1 MPPVPQDQ
9 FLRDLGLR
17 LYQQYG
23 MSARSVTIR
32 FAAGKLKLSLPE
44 ISLQAPSV
52 RNAGDVVS
60 QILAV
65 LAEAD
70 RPLKGQAIATRAG
83 RKFNSHF
90 KQVLAQLKRDGEVVL
105 VADGY
110 TLPPDQDQTET

>member
-1 MPPVPQDQ
+1 MPPLPQDQ
-9 FLRDLGLR
+9 FLRDLWLR
-17 LYQQYG
+17 IYHQYG
-23 MSARSVTIR
+23 MSAQSVTVR

-44 ISLQAPSV
+44 MTLATPPEA
-52 RNAGDVVS
+52 NTGDVAS

-70 RPLKGQAIATRAG
+70 RPLKGQAIASRAG

-90 KQVLAQLKRDGEVVL
+90 KQTLAQLKRDGEVVL

-110 TLPPDQDQTET
+110 TLPPDQDLTDT

>member
-9 FLRDLGLR
+9 FLRDLWLR

-23 MSARSVTIR
+23 MTPERLTVHFTN
-32 FAAGKLKLSLPE
+32 GTLKLVLPHVT
-44 ISLQAPSV
+44 LQATAEP
-52 RNAGDVVS
+52 AGGDVAS
-60 QILAV
+60 QILDV

-110 TLPPDQDQTET
+110 TLPPDQDLTET

>member
-1 MPPVPQDQ
+1 MTPE
-9 FLRDLGLR
+9 R
-17 LYQQYG
+17 LTVHFTNG
-23 MSARSVTIR
+23 T
-32 FAAGKLKLSLPE
+32 LKLVLPHVT
-44 ISLQAPSV
+44 LQATAEP
-52 RNAGDVVS
+52 AGGDVAS

-70 RPLKGQAIATRAG
+70 RPLKGQAIAARAG

-110 TLPPDQDQTET
+110 TLPPDQDLTET